1 MTTKEVMFDSVED
14 VKRFVQQS
22 EKQPE
27 DIDVCCGRCMVD
39 GKSILGILSLG
50 IHKKLNVVI
59 HD

>member
-1 MTTKEVMFDSVED
+1 MFDSVED

-27 DIDVCCGRCMVD
+27 DIDVCCGSCMVD

-50 IHKKLNVVI
+50 IHKELNVVI

>member
-1 MTTKEVMFDSVED
+1 MTTREVMFDSVED

-27 DIDVCCGRCMVD
+27 DIDACCGSCMVD
-39 GKSILGILSLG
+39 GKSMLGILSLG